1 MQYRLIYLYKLRSD
15 KNISEIIISDILIL
29 VFDRT
34 LAIAGNTLSAG
45 VEVSMMQRYFL
56 ADWLRVVS
64 QLFLDTEMKIFL
76 KIRGNIRG
84 IFKEKRGNNIQF
96 ASNTGRKFKIE
107 NVYQL
112 NFCGSVQNILI
123 LTENESTYGGTVII
137 KR

>member
-1 MQYRLIYLYKLRSD
+1 MLIACVL
-15 KNISEIIISDILIL
+15 
-29 VFDRT
+29 
-34 LAIAGNTLSAG
+34 G
-45 VEVSMMQRYFL
+45 
-56 ADWLRVVS
+56 RVVS
-64 QLFLDTEMKIFL
+64 QLFLDTGMKIFL

-96 ASNTGRKFKIE
+96 ASNTGRKIKIE

-112 NFCGSVQNILI
+112 NFFGSVKNILI